1 MSVRMLDTIDRSG
14 KVVFY
19 PSSCRYS
26 DDFQA
31 LPYDAVV
38 LNSKGIRRPGKYG
51 KVYCLNLDNNEALGL
66 FAAKG
71 IRLSA
76 IVIIRDGCAEGGN
89 YECVTSES
97 FFGRL
102 MPVMVNEFDYFTD
115 HGRVPRRTG
124 VHFSEVALPI
134 YLKAFVTHSDPIGLM
149 R

>member
-76 IVIIRDGCAEGGN
+76 MVIIRDGCSEGGN
-89 YECVTSES
+89 YECIASAS

-102 MPVMVNEFDYFTD
+102 MPVMQDDFSYFTD
-115 HGRVPRRTG
+115 HGPIPRHTPVR
-124 VHFSEVALPI
+124 FSEVAAPT
-134 YLKAFVTHSDPIGLM
+134 YLKTLV
-149 R
+149 